1 MSLSTIVDMTK
12 KKPTSFIGRVSGFG
26 SPQRKHI
33 EIPKDKRDEFESG
46 DAVFVEKIE
55 R

>member
-1 MSLSTIVDMTK
+1 MTK
-12 KKPTSFIGRVSGFG
+12 KKPDQFVGKVSNYGSIG
-26 SPQRKHI
+26 RKHI

-46 DAVFVEKIE
+46 DAVFVEKVK